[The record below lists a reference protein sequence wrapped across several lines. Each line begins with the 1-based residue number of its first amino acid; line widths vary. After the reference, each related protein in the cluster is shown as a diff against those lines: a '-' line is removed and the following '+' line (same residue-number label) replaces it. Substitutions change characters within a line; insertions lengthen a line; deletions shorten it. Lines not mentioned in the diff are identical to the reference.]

1 MSGIRRDISY
11 SSRTTAGRQQVLLPA
26 ISWSF
31 ITFSGI
37 ATIYYSKTKG
47 HIFTKNLETEGT
59 TQKARIIAKLKII
72 DASISTRMWQEL
84 EYRIDVSGA
93 NRGLQIQHL

>member
-1 MSGIRRDISY
+1 MRFLMYSGI
-11 SSRTTAGRQQVLLPA
+11 T
-26 ISWSF
+26 
-31 ITFSGI
+31 
-37 ATIYYSKTKG
+37 TIYYREPIV
-47 HIFTKNLETEGT
+47 HVFTKIFLIEGT